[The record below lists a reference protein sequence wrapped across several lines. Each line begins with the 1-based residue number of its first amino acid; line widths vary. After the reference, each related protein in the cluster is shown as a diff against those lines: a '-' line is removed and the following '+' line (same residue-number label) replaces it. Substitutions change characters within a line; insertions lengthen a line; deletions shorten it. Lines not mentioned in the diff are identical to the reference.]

1 MRITLTSLR
10 FTTTVRVI
18 DRVHGRTANG
28 RANTAPTLGTGL
40 AQLEVVL
47 VVADFANGGA
57 ALDRHLA
64 HFARAQTQRG
74 IDAFASDQ
82 LDGCTGSA
90 CDLSAFTRLQLDT
103 VNRRTDRDVAQR
115 QRVSGLDRCIG
126 TGNDLVARLQAFG
139 AMM

>member
-1 MRITLTSLR
+1 MAAPR
-10 FTTTVRVI
+10 TV
-18 DRVHGRTANG
+18 GRTP
-28 RANTAPTLGTGL
+28 RQRLAPALPNF
-40 AQLEVVL
+40 EVML
-47 VVADFANGGA
+47 VVADFADGGA

-82 LDGCTGSA
+82 LDGCTGST
-90 CDLSAFTRLQLDT
+90 CDLSALTRLQLDT

-115 QRVSGLDRCIG
+115 QRVAGLDRCVG
-126 TGNDLVARLQAFG
+126 TGNDLVASLQALG